1 MIKVWDYK
9 KEYELL
15 RDDILNAVD
24 GVFKS
29 GILIFGPKVD
39 EFENKF
45 SSYHDTQYGIGVGNC
60 TDAITISLRALGVGE
75 NSEVI
80 TTSNTA
86 VPTVTGIVNAGASV
100 RFVDINDYSLID
112 VDKIEN
118 AINEKT
124 KAIIPVHL
132 YGQMC
137 EMDKIMELANK
148 YKLKVI
154 EDCAQSH
161 GATYKGKKAGSIGD
175 VGCFSFYP
183 TKIFGA
189 YGDGGLITTNN
200 EKIHDKIKRIRFLG
214 MEKKKMS
221 SGHWNGKYY
230 AVEHGANS
238 RLDEVHAAIL
248 LKKLKYLDEWIER
261 RRVIAA
267 KYEKE
272 FKNTSLEIPKEHPDN
287 KHAFYIYV
295 VAHKNRDKIMSEL
308 VKKDIHLNISYPWPI
323 HIMDAYN
330 HFECGSC
337 NCSRKESKNDN
348 CTSLP
353 KTDLAAKKIFSLP
366 MYPTLTDEEQNTVI
380 KELKKL
386 I

>member
-337 NCSRKESKNDN
+337 NCSRKSQNDN

-353 KTDLAAKKIFSLP
+353 KTDLAAKKFFHYQCIL
-366 MYPTLTDEEQNTVI
+366 L
-380 KELKKL
+380 
-386 I
+386 

>member
-15 RDDILNAVD
+15 RDDILGAVD

-29 GILIFGPKVD
+29 GILIFGPNVD

-45 SSYHDTQYGIGVGNC
+45 SSYHDSQFGIGVGNC
-60 TDAITISLRALGVGE
+60 TDAITISLKALGVTP

-100 RFVDINDYSLID
+100 RFVDINNYSLID
-112 VDKIEN
+112 VNKIEN

-148 YKLKVI
+148 YNLKVI

-161 GATYKGKKAGSIGD
+161 GATYKGKKAGSIGH

-189 YGDGGLITTNN
+189 YGDGGFITTNKEN
-200 EKIHDKIKRIRFLG
+200 LFDKMQRIRFLG
-214 MEKKKMS
+214 MERKKMS

-230 AVEHGANS
+230 AVEHGTNS

-248 LKKLKYLDEWIER
+248 LKKLPHLDEWINR
-261 RRVIAA
+261 RRQIAERYNREL
-267 KYEKE
+267 KDT
-272 FKNTSLEIPKEHPDN
+272 NLELPKEHKDN
-287 KHAFYIYV
+287 KHAYYIYV
-295 VAHKNRDKIMSEL
+295 VAHKDRDQIMKSLTE
-308 VKKDIHLNISYPWPI
+308 KNIHLNISYPWPI
-323 HIMDAYN
+323 HIMDAYK
-330 HFECGSC
+330 HFV
-337 NCSRKESKNDN
+337 CSTCD
-348 CTSLP
+348 CLT
-353 KTDLAAKKIFSLP
+353 KTEDMAKKIFSLP
-366 MYPTLTDEEQNTVI
+366 MYPTLTDDEQGEVI
-380 KELKKL
+380 KELKK
-386 I
+386 II